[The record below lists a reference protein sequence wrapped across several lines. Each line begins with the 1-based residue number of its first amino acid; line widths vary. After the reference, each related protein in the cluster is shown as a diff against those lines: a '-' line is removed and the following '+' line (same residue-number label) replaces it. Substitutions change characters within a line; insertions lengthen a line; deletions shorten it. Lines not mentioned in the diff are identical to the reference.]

1 MKDYY
6 TQLKVKTDNII
17 RELDADFYFLKT
29 SYNSLKIY
37 EISNE
42 IIELRGQSALEF
54 KLVSDKD
61 TNKSR
66 ILELL
71 SNPTDFDEKTSAEL
85 AIKESFLLGMMC
97 MALVHANVPLPKD
110 MNSFGRVVNK
120 QFSQK

>member
-1 MKDYY
+1 MKDFY
-6 TQLKVKTDNII
+6 TQLKVKTGSII
-17 RELDADFYFLKT
+17 QELDADFYMLKT

-37 EISNE
+37 EIINE
-42 IIELRGQSALEF
+42 IVELRGQSALEF
-54 KLVSDKD
+54 KLDSDKD
-61 TNKSR
+61 TNKIR

-71 SNPTDFDEKTSAEL
+71 NNPTDFDEKTFAEL

-110 MNSFGRVVNK
+110 MYSFGRVINK